1 MPGRPASDAAARP
14 PAPAPVRPRP
24 AKRGGA
30 GGLQYNRTWAGRSG
44 GDPARGGRRGPDT
57 LVNAPASGG
66 AMELHRLLTFLGVA
80 LLVATFAIYYS
91 EGGYGGGGGDGGD
104 AVPPVGGSGGD
115 GFSMAYVT
123 GIAMLAVFMASFVL
137 FNKEKLGGR
146 GLGFGLGFGSRS
158 RRSRRRR
165 R

>member
-1 MPGRPASDAAARP
+1 MPAAA
-14 PAPAPVRPRP
+14 
-24 AKRGGA
+24 
-30 GGLQYNRTWAGRSG
+30 AGR
-44 GDPARGGRRGPDT
+44 AGPDT
-57 LVNAPASGG
+57 LVNAPAAAG

-91 EGGYGGGGGDGGD
+91 EGGYGGGGGEGGEGG
-104 AVPPVGGSGGD
+104 AGAAVGGSGGD

-146 GLGFGLGFGSRS
+146 GLGFGLGFGRGGQGG
-158 RRSRRRR
+158 RGGRRR
-165 R
+165 

>member
-1 MPGRPASDAAARP
+1 
-14 PAPAPVRPRP
+14 
-24 AKRGGA
+24 
-30 GGLQYNRTWAGRSG
+30 
-44 GDPARGGRRGPDT
+44 
-57 LVNAPASGG
+57 
-66 AMELHRLLTFLGVA
+66 MELHRLLTFLGVA

-91 EGGYGGGGGDGGD
+91 EGGYGGGGGDD
-104 AVPPVGGSGGD
+104 AVPPVGGSGD

-158 RRSRRRR
+158 RRRRRR
-165 R
+165 

>member
-1 MPGRPASDAAARP
+1 
-14 PAPAPVRPRP
+14 
-24 AKRGGA
+24 
-30 GGLQYNRTWAGRSG
+30 
-44 GDPARGGRRGPDT
+44 
-57 LVNAPASGG
+57 
-66 AMELHRLLTFLGVA
+66 MELHRLLTFLGVA

-91 EGGYGGGGGDGGD
+91 EGGYGGGGGDD
-104 AVPPVGGSGGD
+104 AVPPVGGSDGD